1 MVDKEYRPS
10 LTDDADTVNLEQG
23 DKGPGALL
31 FLARTCVKERM
42 EVRIIRD
49 NFNSKGRRIAAV
61 LGKSALRHFL
71 LFCLNTRLLRFCRIL
86 GRLHHGHEGRT
97 GSGGVQV
104 REN

>member
-42 EVRIIRD
+42 EVRKMTD
-49 NFNSKGRRIAAV
+49 NFITQGRRIAAV
-61 LGKSALRHFL
+61 LGKSALHHFL
-71 LFCLNTRLLRFCRIL
+71 LNCLNTRLLRFA
-86 GRLHHGHEGRT
+86 
-97 GSGGVQV
+97 VY
-104 REN
+104 